1 MLYSGA
7 IRVPRFLSGNS
18 PERPN
23 SNQVTNDVQT
33 IRKRILEILKRR
45 QNATANELAQELG
58 MAPVS
63 VRYHLDILQS
73 DALIQVS
80 KVRREGTV
88 GRPQQVYTL
97 TAAAN
102 EIFPD
107 NFAALT
113 AGLVRQL
120 KKLLPPEQ
128 VEEAFRSLAREFA
141 QELSLKEEATFEER
155 MDAVTG
161 FLSELGYFAQWEKAE
176 GAERQE
182 GSEEEAPGSQPVYLL
197 YTFNCPYAGLS
208 KEHQELCLMDLALV
222 NELVGQPC
230 QRVASLAE
238 DHDCCTYRI
247 RALAQEEDELDRP
260 FQGEAHDAH
269 TERAAFNAL
278 SQPAS

>member
-1 MLYSGA
+1 
-7 IRVPRFLSGNS
+7 
-18 PERPN
+18 
-23 SNQVTNDVQT
+23 VQT

-45 QNATANELAQELG
+45 QSATANELAQELG

-73 DALIQVS
+73 DDLIQVG
-80 KVRREGTV
+80 KVRREGNV

-97 TAAAN
+97 TPAAD

-113 AGLVRQL
+113 AGLVRQF
-120 KKLLPPEQ
+120 KKRLPPEQ

-141 QELSLKEEATFEER
+141 QELTLTEGATFEER
-155 MDAVTG
+155 MDAISR
-161 FLSELGYFAQWEKAE
+161 FLSELGYFAHWEKAE
-176 GAERQE
+176 EQEETGAEAQE
-182 GSEEEAPGSQPVYLL
+182 SQPVYLL

-222 NELVGQPC
+222 KELVGQPC

-247 RALAQEEDELDRP
+247 RAMAQDGDGRD
-260 FQGEAHDAH
+260 QDAH